1 MHDVFRCHC
10 SPARSLTCRGAPGAG
25 RVLNVIGGADPSAP
39 GALLASLRSVTLD
52 FVWIAIVALVTG
64 FAEMAFF
71 MMAGAQHAH
80 DMAEM
85 ASLIDEAQHVHVIAL
100 FMITM
105 PFSLLPCET
114 ALELRLAGVGRRARA
129 QARGS
134 PRASAL
140 ATSPPSCS
148 RRGRPPAPR
157 LPGCGPRAHGRPAR
171 MTVTLPCGALRAALS
186 ALYGH
191 SDAPFDRAPGG
202 RLL

>member
-1 MHDVFRCHC
+1 VHAMHDVFRCHC

-114 ALELRLAGVGRRARA
+114 ALELRLAGVGRRARRRRA
-129 QARGS
+129 AVHAH
-134 PRASAL
+134 PRSL
-140 ATSPPSCS
+140 PRRPPAAGAA
-148 RRGRPPAPR
+148 GRPP
-157 LPGCGPRAHGRPAR
+157 RACLAAGPAR
-171 MTVTLPCGALRAALS
+171 TAAQ
-186 ALYGH
+186 
-191 SDAPFDRAPGG
+191 RV
-202 RLL
+202 